1 MCGSQ
6 VYLSCTRRSQRRE
19 IGASRF
25 LQLLVSWP
33 SGQFLS
39 SQYTLASSRRS
50 QRCAR
55 IVGARRVSTETTRL
69 TTPREILVLWL
80 RHEALGL
87 VRAVKPATKQ
97 RVAAVQNVPF
107 EARKECARR
116 KTLRRSDGCEKG
128 WPSTQRRR
136 ISCSQTDPTMVGWFS
151 GSSGVCWYVTMKE
164 LACAEHEARSL
175 ANKKNSRKRCS
186 CRCDDTDSEV
196 KAAEMLNRLRS
207 QENGTHNT

>member
-1 MCGSQ
+1 M
-6 VYLSCTRRSQRRE
+6 RD
-19 IGASRF
+19 GASGARAS
-25 LQLLVSWP
+25 QLLQAFVSWP
-33 SGQFLS
+33 SWSVLKFYKFSKFLS
-39 SQYTLASSRRS
+39 SQYTLASPRRS

-116 KTLRRSDGCEKG
+116 KTLRHSDGCAEG
-128 WPSTQRRR
+128 WPSRPNKVFLLPERIRRW
-136 ISCSQTDPTMVGWFS
+136 SEGS
-151 GSSGVCWYVTMKE
+151 GKW
-164 LACAEHEARSL
+164 R
-175 ANKKNSRKRCS
+175 RKRLHAQS
-186 CRCDDTDSEV
+186 VSPRHPRRAKNTRNCRR
-196 KAAEMLNRLRS
+196 AADV
-207 QENGTHNT
+207 TTPAA